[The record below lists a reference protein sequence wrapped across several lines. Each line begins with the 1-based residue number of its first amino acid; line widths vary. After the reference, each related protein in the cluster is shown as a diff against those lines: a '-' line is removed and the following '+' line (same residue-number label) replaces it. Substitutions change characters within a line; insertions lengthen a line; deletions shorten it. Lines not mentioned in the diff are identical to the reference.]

1 MKQYYYKEAGKM
13 SKNKRYY
20 WLKLKKTYFNQ
31 LEQKKMKR
39 QPEGRNMQIIYL
51 RMLLLCIDTD
61 GFIFY
66 QGVYDTIEEELAEEF
81 DEPVELIQQ
90 TVNFLLSNNMV
101 STSEDNSL
109 YMPEAVKCVGSESD
123 SAERVRKHRETEKML
138 QCNANVTECNTEKE
152 IEIEKEIEKEPEIEG
167 ENRIDYQ
174 EIVNLYND
182 TCVSFPK
189 VLALSEARKKAIKAR
204 LKIYS
209 LEDFKKLFQMA
220 EGSRFLKGGNDRNWS
235 ANFDWL
241 IKDSNMAK
249 VLEGNYEDKP
259 NNKPKQTSTGNIF
272 LDMLQEEEEK
282 TKNEQN
288 GND

>member
-1 MKQYYYKEAGKM
+1 M

>member
-1 MKQYYYKEAGKM
+1 M

-81 DEPVELIQQ
+81 DELVELIQQ

-249 VLEGNYEDKP
+249 VLEGNYEDKL

>member
-1 MKQYYYKEAGKM
+1 M

-39 QPEGRNMQIIYL
+39 QPEGRNMQIVYL

-66 QGVYDTIEEELAEEF
+66 QGVYDTIEEELAKEF

>member
-1 MKQYYYKEAGKM
+1 M
-13 SKNKRYY
+13 
-20 WLKLKKTYFNQ
+20 
-31 LEQKKMKR
+31 
-39 QPEGRNMQIIYL
+39 
-51 RMLLLCIDTD
+51 
-61 GFIFY
+61 
-66 QGVYDTIEEELAEEF
+66 
-81 DEPVELIQQ
+81 
-90 TVNFLLSNNMV
+90 
-101 STSEDNSL
+101 
-109 YMPEAVKCVGSESD
+109 
-123 SAERVRKHRETEKML
+123 
-138 QCNANVTECNTEKE
+138 
-152 IEIEKEIEKEPEIEG
+152 
-167 ENRIDYQ
+167 
-174 EIVNLYND
+174 YND

>member
-1 MKQYYYKEAGKM
+1 M

-182 TCVSFPK
+182 TYVSFPK

>member
-1 MKQYYYKEAGKM
+1 M

-220 EGSRFLKGGNDRNWS
+220 ECSRFLKGGNDRNWS